1 MSQGRGPI
9 DTRVRELAARSAN
22 FGFLLPH
29 EPLLVLYGAS
39 AEVNLFTDPSVT
51 LLKGR
56 QFGDTLATALTRRSG
71 ISVGKDDHASRL
83 HALARA
89 GFLDE
94 PARQTFDALRRPV
107 PEVVDTDF
115 ALEREALRAVRQ
127 CFQLGVW
134 FHRVLT
140 GDREQIP
147 FIPPE
152 APDWIRT
159 ADPGSADART
169 EVQALR
175 SELAAARVRLEL
187 SRVSYSDRDRS
198 HEEALEKARA
208 SASVELARARTAL
221 PEVSTLVTSLATE
234 ASHLQ
239 RGFDEALPPRK
250 PTARQRDLLVSNARR
265 AAQEPLSEARVR
277 DRIDEM
283 LREAGWSVQDGKG
296 SQDLYSARGVA
307 VREVTTAAGRADYL
321 LYVDTKLVG
330 VIEAKHE
337 GADLAT
343 AERQA
348 DRYAE
353 GLTARQDLQAWRTPL
368 PYRYVSDGGLVR
380 FRNDLDPDSRTRD
393 VYSFHQSETIA
404 RWIREAEADAAAPT
418 YRARIRERL
427 PKLDPAEVA
436 AGRLRPA
443 QFDAVQGL
451 EDSLRR
457 GDRRSLIQMATGAGK
472 TFAAVT
478 STYRLLKYAK
488 AQRILFLVDRNN
500 LGTQALAEFTNYTTP
515 DDGRKFT
522 ELYNV
527 DQLTGS
533 TVLDSSKVVIST
545 IQRLSRLVA
554 GQEPGDLD
562 DYSELSAFE
571 EEERGITASAADAVY
586 NESLPPES
594 FDLVIIDECHRSI
607 YGRWRSVLEYFDAH
621 LVGLTATPL
630 AQTFGFFHQN
640 LISEYTYEQ
649 AVADGVAVDYTTY
662 RIRTEITEQGSVI
675 PVETHV
681 PIKNRRTRRRQYEEL
696 DDDFSYGANQVG
708 GKVISKGQLR
718 TVLAAFRDNLTV
730 FFPERCDVPEDMRM
744 VPKTLIFARDD
755 NHADE
760 IVEMVRDVFGRGNSF
775 CKKITGKASQP
786 DQLLS
791 EFRNAP
797 ELRIAVTVDM
807 IATGTDVRAIEC
819 VFFLRDVKSW
829 AYFEQM
835 RGRGARVIDSTEL
848 RTVTPD
854 IREKTRFVVIDAIGV
869 TESHKRETP
878 VVEKDDAKRT
888 SLRKLLGKTAGGT
901 IDEDEAEELGLRLS
915 RLSRTLTADDH
926 EEIARLAGESLDAV
940 VGRIAKAVDVDH
952 VDKVRQ
958 ADGAK
963 GVHWMVQ
970 KAVRPLA
977 SNKDLRDLLVYI
989 RTDQR
994 IVYDE
999 VNPDA
1004 LLSVGPVEMARRTV
1018 TSWREY
1024 LAEHHDEIT
1033 SLQVALTGR
1042 GGREVRPREAYQRLK
1057 DLASRI
1063 ARPPHQWTV
1072 ARLWQAYEQL
1082 GAASSAPGV
1091 KHGPPDL
1098 VSLIRYELGLDSE
1111 VRPYRSTVESR
1122 FANWVARQKQAGV
1135 IFSEDELWWLERI
1148 VDTMATSVR
1157 FDVADL
1163 DHVPFTE
1170 RGGTDGFL
1178 RVFGDNRAE
1187 AVLDELDQEL
1197 TA

>member
-39 AEVNLFTDPSVT
+39 AEVNLFTDPSIT

-56 QFGDTLATALTRRSG
+56 QFGETLATALARRSG
-71 ISVGKDDHASRL
+71 ITVGKDDQANRVHG
-83 HALARA
+83 LARA

-94 PARQTFDALRRPV
+94 PVRLMFDALRRPV
-107 PEVVDTDF
+107 SEAVDTDF
-115 ALEREALRAVRQ
+115 ALEREALRAVRH

-134 FHRVLT
+134 FHRLLT

-147 FIPPE
+147 FIPPD
-152 APDWIRT
+152 APDWIQT
-159 ADPGSADART
+159 AEPEDTDARA
-169 EVQALR
+169 ELHALR
-175 SELAAARVRLEL
+175 SELEAARASLEL
-187 SRVSYSDRDRS
+187 SRVSYSERESSR
-198 HEEALEKARA
+198 EEALEKARQ
-208 SASVELARARTAL
+208 SASDELARARAAL
-221 PEVSTLVTSLATE
+221 PEVSTLVTSLASE
-234 ASHLQ
+234 ASRLQ
-239 RGFDEALPPRK
+239 RGFDEAPPPRK
-250 PTARQRDLLVSNARR
+250 PTASQRELLVSNARR

-283 LREAGWSVQDGKG
+283 LNDAGWSVQDGKG
-296 SQDLYSARGVA
+296 NQNLYAARGVA

-321 LYVDTKLVG
+321 LYVDTKLIG

-393 VYSFHQSETIA
+393 VYSFHQPETIA

-443 QFDAVQGL
+443 QFEAVHGL
-451 EDSLRR
+451 EESLRR
-457 GDRRSLIQMATGAGK
+457 GDQRSLIQMATGAGK
-472 TFAAVT
+472 TYAAVT
-478 STYRLLKYAK
+478 AAYRLLKHAK

-500 LGTQALAEFTNYTTP
+500 LGSQALTEFTNYTTP

-545 IQRLSRLVA
+545 IQRLSRLVS
-554 GQEPGDLD
+554 GQEPGDPD
-562 DYSELSAFE
+562 DYSDSSAFE
-571 EEERGITASAADAVY
+571 EEERGTATAAAEVTY
-586 NESLPPES
+586 SRRLPPES
-594 FDLVIIDECHRSI
+594 FDLIIIDECHRSI

-621 LVGLTATPL
+621 LVGLTATPV

-662 RIRTEITEQGSVI
+662 RIRTSITEQGSVI

-681 PIKNRRTRRRQYEEL
+681 PIKNRRTRRRRYEEL
-696 DDDFSYGANQVG
+696 DDDFSYSANQVG
-708 GKVISKGQLR
+708 SKVISTGQLR
-718 TVLAAFRDNLTV
+718 TVLTAFRDSLTV
-730 FFPERCDVPEDMRM
+730 FFPERDNVPADMRM
-744 VPKTLIFARDD
+744 VPKTLVFARDD

-797 ELRIAVTVDM
+797 ELRVAVTVDM

-848 RTVTPD
+848 RAVTPD
-854 IREKTRFVVIDAIGV
+854 IREKTRFVVVDAIGV

-878 VVEKDDAKRT
+878 VVEQDDAKRT

-915 RLSRTLTADDH
+915 RLSRTLTAEDH
-926 EEIARLAGESLDAV
+926 AEITRLAGEPLDAIT
-940 VGRIAKAVDVDH
+940 GRIATAVDVDH
-952 VDKVRQ
+952 VDRVRQ

-970 KAVRPLA
+970 QAVQPLA
-977 SNKDLRDLLVYI
+977 ANKDLRDLLTYI
-989 RTDQR
+989 NTDQR

-999 VNPDA
+999 VNPDS
-1004 LLSVGPVEMARRTV
+1004 LLSVGPVEMAQQTV

-1033 SLQVALTGR
+1033 SIQVALTGH
-1042 GGREVRPREAYQRLK
+1042 GGRDVRPRAAYQQLK

-1072 ARLWQAYEQL
+1072 ERLWQAYEQL
-1082 GAASSAPGV
+1082 GAASSEPGI

-1098 VSLIRYELGLDSE
+1098 VSLIRYELGLDTE

-1122 FANWVARQKQAGV
+1122 FANWVERQRQAGV
-1135 IFSEDELWWLERI
+1135 TFSEDELWWLERI

-1163 DHVPFTE
+1163 DRVPFTE

-1178 RVFGDNRAE
+1178 RVFGDDRAE
-1187 AVLDELDQEL
+1187 AVLNELDQEL

>member
-1 MSQGRGPI
+1 MEGFVSQGRGPI

-39 AEVNLFTDPSVT
+39 AEVSLFTDPSVT

-56 QFGDTLATALTRRSG
+56 QFGETVATALTRRSG
-71 ISVGKDDHASRL
+71 ITVGKDDQASRV

-94 PARQTFDALRRPV
+94 PVRQTFDALRRPV
-107 PEVVDTDF
+107 PEAVDTDF
-115 ALEREALRAVRQ
+115 TLEREALRTVRQ

-134 FHRVLT
+134 FHRLLT

-152 APDWIRT
+152 TPDWIRT
-159 ADPGSADART
+159 AEPVDADARA
-169 EVQALR
+169 EVQTLR
-175 SELAAARVRLEL
+175 SELEAARVSLEL
-187 SRVSYSDRDRS
+187 SRVSYSDRERS
-198 HEEALEKARA
+198 HEEALEKARE
-208 SASVELARARTAL
+208 SASKELARARTAL

-234 ASHLQ
+234 VSRLQ

-250 PTARQRDLLVSNARR
+250 PNARQRELLVSSARR

-283 LREAGWSVQDGKG
+283 LCDAGWSVQDGKG
-296 SQDLYSARGVA
+296 SQNLYSARGVA

-337 GADLAT
+337 GADLTT

-380 FRNDLDPDSRTRD
+380 FRDDLDPDSRTRD
-393 VYSFHQSETIA
+393 VYSFHQPETIA

-418 YRARIRERL
+418 YRARIRARL

-443 QFDAVQGL
+443 QFEAVQGL
-451 EDSLRR
+451 EESLRR
-457 GDRRSLIQMATGAGK
+457 GDQRSLIQMATGAGK

-478 STYRLLKYAK
+478 AAYRLLKYAK

-500 LGTQALAEFTNYTTP
+500 LGAQALAEFTNYTTP

-545 IQRLSRLVA
+545 IQRISRLLA
-554 GQEPGDLD
+554 GQEPGDPD
-562 DYSELSAFE
+562 DYSEPSAFE
-571 EEERGITASAADAVY
+571 EEERGTSAPAADVTY
-586 NESLPPES
+586 NGKLSPES

-621 LVGLTATPL
+621 LVGLTATPV

-662 RIRTEITEQGSVI
+662 RIRTAITEQGSVI

-681 PIKNRRTRRRQYEEL
+681 PIKNRRTRRRRYEEL
-696 DDDFSYGANQVG
+696 DDDFSYDANQVG
-708 GKVISKGQLR
+708 SKVISKGQLR
-718 TVLAAFRDNLTV
+718 TVLAAFRDNLIV
-730 FFPERCDVPEDMRM
+730 FFPERADVPDGMRM

-848 RTVTPD
+848 RAVTPD

-901 IDEDEAEELGLRLS
+901 IDEDEAEQLGLRLS
-915 RLSRTLTADDH
+915 RLSRTLNADDH
-926 EEIARLAGESLDAV
+926 AEIARLAA
-940 VGRIAKAVDVDH
+940 
-952 VDKVRQ
+952 
-958 ADGAK
+958 
-963 GVHWMVQ
+963 
-970 KAVRPLA
+970 
-977 SNKDLRDLLVYI
+977 
-989 RTDQR
+989 
-994 IVYDE
+994 
-999 VNPDA
+999 
-1004 LLSVGPVEMARRTV
+1004 
-1018 TSWREY
+1018 
-1024 LAEHHDEIT
+1024 
-1033 SLQVALTGR
+1033 
-1042 GGREVRPREAYQRLK
+1042 
-1057 DLASRI
+1057 ASR
-1063 ARPPHQWTV
+1063 WM
-1072 ARLWQAYEQL
+1072 
-1082 GAASSAPGV
+1082 
-1091 KHGPPDL
+1091 
-1098 VSLIRYELGLDSE
+1098 
-1111 VRPYRSTVESR
+1111 RSPAESR
-1122 FANWVARQKQAGV
+1122 RR
-1135 IFSEDELWWLERI
+1135 S
-1148 VDTMATSVR
+1148 M
-1157 FDVADL
+1157 
-1163 DHVPFTE
+1163 
-1170 RGGTDGFL
+1170 
-1178 RVFGDNRAE
+1178 
-1187 AVLDELDQEL
+1187 
-1197 TA
+1197 